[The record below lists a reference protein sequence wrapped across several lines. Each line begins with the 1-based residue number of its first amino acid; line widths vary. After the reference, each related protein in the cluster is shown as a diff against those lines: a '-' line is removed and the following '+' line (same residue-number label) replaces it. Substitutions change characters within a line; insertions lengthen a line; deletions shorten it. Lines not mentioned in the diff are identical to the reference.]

1 MANTRQPMGTGRTPT
16 TTQTVGNTRQPSASP
31 SGGARQPIGA
41 VYVLLLEKNRI
52 NLSLRNIITSLI

>member
-41 VYVLLLEKNRI
+41 VYVLLLEKK
-52 NLSLRNIITSLI
+52 